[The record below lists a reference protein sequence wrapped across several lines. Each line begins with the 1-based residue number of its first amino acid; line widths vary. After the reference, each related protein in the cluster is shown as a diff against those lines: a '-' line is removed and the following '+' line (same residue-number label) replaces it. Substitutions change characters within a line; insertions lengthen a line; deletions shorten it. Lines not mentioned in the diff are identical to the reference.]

1 MYSKKL
7 IPISLGICL
16 LVLVMVIIGCSSST
30 SSTSSSDSSGTST
43 SNEISFKNDVLPV
56 LTSNCVV
63 CHQGSSPPGN
73 LNLEPANAFNDLVN
87 APSIQS
93 SLMLVDPGA
102 PDKSYLMN
110 KLNGTQTDVGGSGV
124 QMPYGAP
131 PLSQAQIATISRWI
145 SENAPD
151 N

>member
-1 MYSKKL
+1 MNSKKL
-7 IPISLGICL
+7 MPVSLGICL
-16 LVLVMVIIGCSSST
+16 LTLVTVIIGCS

-43 SNEISFKNDVLPV
+43 DNKVSFKNDVLPV

-73 LNLEPANAFNDLVN
+73 LSLEPANAYNDLVN

-102 PDKSYLMN
+102 PDKSYLIN

-131 PLSQAQIATISRWI
+131 PLSQAQIDTISQWI